1 MPTKPPTKFGPAELA
16 HYRAEEID
24 PRTNAEWRKERMT
37 HQPAPPWEQLGIT
50 EEEFNQK
57 QEKANAL
64 AHMLKEEFGDP
75 IRAQQGPGDPA
86 AENSAQFPSISDPDP
101 IHEAAQ
107 DAEIERQERRAS
119 RKLRSDIGVK
129 RGPKSPGELEVSAL
143 APTGD
148 PIPIALTD
156 VQHADL
162 EAEAARW
169 MKSAGL
175 EARYLTAAPSEVLLN
190 ARVQKHWRTL
200 VGK

>member
-37 HQPAPPWEQLGIT
+37 HQPAPPWEQLG
-50 EEEFNQK
+50 
-57 QEKANAL
+57 
-64 AHMLKEEFGDP
+64 DP

-86 AENSAQFPSISDPDP
+86 AENSAQFPSISDSDP
-101 IHEAAQ
+101 IREAAQ

-129 RGPKSPGELEVSAL
+129 RGPKSPGEPEVSAL

-148 PIPIALTD
+148 PIPIALTE
-156 VQHADL
+156 VQRTDL

-169 MKSAGL
+169 TKSAGL
-175 EARYLTAAPSEVLLN
+175 DARYLTASPAEVLLN

-200 VGK
+200 IGK

>member
-37 HQPAPPWEQLGIT
+37 HTPAPPWEQLGIT
-50 EEEFNQK
+50 EAAWHERE
-57 QEKANAL
+57 AL
-64 AHMLKEEFGDP
+64 A
-75 IRAQQGPGDPA
+75 
-86 AENSAQFPSISDPDP
+86 
-101 IHEAAQ
+101 
-107 DAEIERQERRAS
+107 AEIAETSNAPAREPGEEGMPGEPPTIEPES
-119 RKLRSDIGVK
+119 TRKPRSDRGVK
-129 RGPKSPGELEVSAL
+129 RGPKSPGEPEVSAL
-143 APTGD
+143 APTGE

-156 VQHADL
+156 VQRTDL

-175 EARYLTAAPSEVLLN
+175 DARYLTASPAEVLLN